1 MYSRYD
7 LHSWN
12 LEYREE
18 ALRQARERSLA
29 DQASRSPRANRFQ
42 ENMLSL
48 LRRGAP
54 RAVAGHQQGGV

>member
-29 DQASRSPRANRFQ
+29 DQAGARRTCSRRCEEAHLAQ
-42 ENMLSL
+42 
-48 LRRGAP
+48 
-54 RAVAGHQQGGV
+54 